1 MNEILNMTIN
11 EMPQTEFD
19 CSCGRH
25 HNFSVHDM
33 SIRKGAIEDLPKMA
47 EPFKDGKI
55 LVVYDNHT
63 YEVAGRKAVQL
74 LKDNAWTYSA
84 GTGSGYKADDCSR
97 IRCYQ

>member
-1 MNEILNMTIN
+1 MFLIKGVNVMDEILNLSIN

-19 CSCGRH
+19 CSCGKH

-55 LVVYDNHT
+55 LVVFDNHT
-63 YEVAGRKAVQL
+63 YEVAGKRA
-74 LKDNAWTYSA
+74 A
-84 GTGSGYKADDCSR
+84 GGRMRCTDCLSER
-97 IRCYQ
+97 QGQDPS